1 MVESPLE
8 RFLAVIETTTGK
20 RPRRSG
26 DGWLA
31 HCPAHRDRSPSLSI
45 GEGDGAR
52 VLVKCHA
59 GCTLAAIVAAV
70 GMTERDLFPDQANG
84 HRNPNEP
91 DASYDYVD
99 EYGTHLFQVV
109 RLPGKKFRQRRPDG
123 TGGWVWKLGDTR
135 RALYR
140 SDRIFEAIETDTG
153 ATVWVVE
160 GEKDAHSLERL
171 GLLATTCPGGA
182 LKWRPEHTEQL
193 KSAPKVVILP
203 DADEPGRRHAQHIA
217 AELHAAGAP
226 DVRILDLHPQ
236 ASDGSDASDWL
247 APARTDAE
255 LAQARAR
262 LEQLADQAPPPTA
275 DKPPADHP
283 SDSWTP
289 RNLALLGDRPQVR
302 PTLDGAGAA
311 EVDFGPPVDH
321 TAVQHGRELTDLGN
335 ARRFAA
341 DHQHRLRYVVQRR
354 RWLVWRDGRWR
365 EDDDGE
371 HDRAAKHTV
380 ETMLAR
386 AITLDGDTRKHV
398 IKHALNSQEAPRLR
412 RMLDLAGTEPELALT
427 VERLDADPWILSC
440 QNGTLDLRTGELR
453 PRDPADLI
461 SLGSQIPYE
470 PSATCPRW
478 QRFLLEAFADD
489 PELVEFVRR
498 AIGYSLT
505 GDTREHALFICHG
518 AGANG
523 KTTFLETAKRLL
535 GGLAA
540 TAAFDTF
547 ARARGD
553 RGPRNDLAR
562 LHRARLVAAAE
573 SGEGRRLDE
582 ATVKQITGGD
592 TVAARFLY
600 GEHFEYRPAFK
611 LWLATN
617 HRPRVDGDD
626 DAIWRRI
633 RLIPFNVSFRGR
645 EDRELEQ
652 TLAAE
657 LPGILTWA
665 VQGCL
670 AWQSDGLGSAGAV
683 DEATA
688 EYRQEED
695 VLGAFLTERCE
706 LGAGHETA
714 PADLRT
720 AYETYRAELGEK
732 PVTASVLGKQL
743 SRRGIKR
750 GGRNSVYRGLRLR

>member
-255 LAQARAR
+255 LAQARAL
-262 LEQLADQAPPPTA
+262 LEQLADQTPPYTPEQPQA
-275 DKPPADHP
+275 SSPADEQPTGH
-283 SDSWTP
+283 SWQP
-289 RNLALLGDRPQVR
+289 IRLSNLADRPPER
-302 PTLDGAGAA
+302 PTLLGLVYPGRRQSWHGDSETAKSWLALIACAELARQGRTSIYIDVDPNGPAEIETRLRALGLTNDQLDQILYISPDEPIGDPTVQADLATVLHEHDPGLVVIDSLDPLLALHGLDANSNTDVERIWRALDPLRATGAPLLALDNVVKDEASRGPYAAGAGRKRYAVDVALGFERLHPLGRGKTGRYRITTHKDRPGHLPRPRAA
-311 EVDFGPPVDH
+311 ELEIRSDPDTGRITWTLHPGHPAAADPDQPAFRPTVLMERVSRYLEQQAAPVSRSH
-321 TAVQHGRELTDLGN
+321 IAQRVGGRKGWILTAVQTLIDERY
-335 ARRFAA
+335 ARVAA
-341 DHQHRLRYVVQRR
+341 S
-354 RWLVWRDGRWR
+354 G
-365 EDDDGE
+365 G
-371 HDRAAKHTV
+371 
-380 ETMLAR
+380 
-386 AITLDGDTRKHV
+386 
-398 IKHALNSQEAPRLR
+398 
-412 RMLDLAGTEPELALT
+412 
-427 VERLDADPWILSC
+427 ILS
-440 QNGTLDLRTGELR
+440 ER
-453 PRDPADLI
+453 PFRDP
-461 SLGSQIPYE
+461 E
-470 PSATCPRW
+470 HTPSE
-478 QRFLLEAFADD
+478 EA
-489 PELVEFVRR
+489 E
-498 AIGYSLT
+498 
-505 GDTREHALFICHG
+505 
-518 AGANG
+518 
-523 KTTFLETAKRLL
+523 
-535 GGLAA
+535 
-540 TAAFDTF
+540 
-547 ARARGD
+547 
-553 RGPRNDLAR
+553 
-562 LHRARLVAAAE
+562 
-573 SGEGRRLDE
+573 
-582 ATVKQITGGD
+582 
-592 TVAARFLY
+592 
-600 GEHFEYRPAFK
+600 
-611 LWLATN
+611 
-617 HRPRVDGDD
+617 
-626 DAIWRRI
+626 DA
-633 RLIPFNVSFRGR
+633 
-645 EDRELEQ
+645 
-652 TLAAE
+652 
-657 LPGILTWA
+657 
-665 VQGCL
+665 
-670 AWQSDGLGSAGAV
+670 
-683 DEATA
+683 
-688 EYRQEED
+688 
-695 VLGAFLTERCE
+695 
-706 LGAGHETA
+706 
-714 PADLRT
+714 
-720 AYETYRAELGEK
+720 
-732 PVTASVLGKQL
+732 
-743 SRRGIKR
+743 
-750 GGRNSVYRGLRLR
+750 